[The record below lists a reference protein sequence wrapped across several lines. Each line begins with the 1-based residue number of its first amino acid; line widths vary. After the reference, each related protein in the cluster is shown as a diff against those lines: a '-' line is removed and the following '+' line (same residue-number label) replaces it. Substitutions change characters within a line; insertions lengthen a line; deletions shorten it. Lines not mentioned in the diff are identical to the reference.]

1 MASYAFHRLTAAGV
15 QERGMLDLSADDPVA
30 AMEYL
35 ERDGSLVVDVS
46 IIPAVI
52 RPFSRLQAYGFRR
65 VSRAETAQALEALAS
80 YLGSGLILAE
90 ALEDLRGQSRTPELR
105 QIMSHLLVD
114 VQAGV
119 PLSRAMSRHAHVF
132 SSTVITMVG
141 VGEEVGELP
150 AQLKA
155 AAEHLRHM
163 DEIARMSRRI
173 LAYPL
178 VTLTVLL
185 GVFGF
190 WILKVVPAL
199 AETFTDLGRELPGA
213 MQVALWLSNA
223 LNKNG
228 LTLVAGLAGCAL
240 LVWLGVKKTSFF
252 RHWADTLL
260 LRLPFIGPVV
270 SLAAGARILELF
282 GALLSNGVD
291 PDHSLTLV
299 WQAMTNSYSRKMLEN
314 ARIMVSG
321 GMPLSEALRR
331 GGVLDGAA
339 VRMLHA
345 GERTGRL
352 KEHCDL
358 AATEYRRRLHH
369 SVQMLSKMLEPFL
382 LVIFTLLLAFFILGF
397 LAPVYQSLGGF

>member
-1 MASYAFHRLTAAGV
+1 MASYTFHRLTTAGV
-15 QERGMLDLSADDPVA
+15 QERGMLNLAAPDPVT

-35 ERDGSLVVDVS
+35 ERDGSVVVDVS
-46 IIPAVI
+46 PVPAI
-52 RPFSRLQAYGFRR
+52 LRPFSRLRAYGFRR
-65 VSRAETAQALEALAS
+65 VSRAETAQCLETLAS
-80 YLGSGLILAE
+80 YLGSGLILSE
-90 ALEDLRGQSRTPELR
+90 ALQDLRGQTKTPELR
-105 QIMSHLLVD
+105 QILSHLLVD

-119 PLSRAMSRHAHVF
+119 SLSRSMSRHGHVF
-132 SSTVITMVG
+132 SPTVLTMAG

-163 DEIARMSRRI
+163 DEIARLSRRI

-178 VTLTVLL
+178 ITLTVLL

-190 WILKVVPAL
+190 WVLKVVPAL
-199 AETFTDLGRELPGA
+199 AETFTDMGRDLPGA
-213 MQVALWLSNA
+213 MQAALWLSHA
-223 LNKNG
+223 LSNHG
-228 LTLVAGLAGCAL
+228 LTLLAALIGCAVL
-240 LVWLGVKKTSFF
+240 LWLGVKKTSFL
-252 RHWADTLL
+252 RRCTDTLL

-270 SLAAGARILELF
+270 SLAAGARVLELF

-291 PDHSLTLV
+291 PDRSLTLA
-299 WQAMTNSYSRKMLEN
+299 WQAMTNSHYRNMLEN
-314 ARIMVSG
+314 ARSMVSG
-321 GMPLSEALRR
+321 GVSLSEALRR
-331 GGVLDGAA
+331 GGVLEDAA

-358 AATEYRRRLHH
+358 AAAEYRRRLHH
-369 SVQMLSKMLEPFL
+369 SVQMLSKMMEPFL
-382 LVIFTLLLAFFILGF
+382 LVVFTLLLAFFILGF